1 MCYRHTAMCCSN
13 YGGLLAL
20 LPLARRLSLRTLI
33 CLPLLANA
41 AVMGLAVALG
51 AATSVG
57 GAVVIALT
65 LPAAGLTGATTACLQ
80 AGTFAL
86 ASYFPPRYMQVR
98 KHHVDATANDDC
110 TAGSSGR
117 RAAAALGSPPAITVC
132 ESAQAI
138 LEGQAVATTGNCAA
152 SSASLS
158 CCS

>member
-1 MCYRHTAMCCSN
+1 MLQTHCDVLQQLRGAAGAAAAGAAAVAAHPD
-13 YGGLLAL
+13 
-20 LPLARRLSLRTLI
+20 LPAAA
-33 CLPLLANA
+33 ANA